1 MVVHARTFSTDKCRN
16 GIERLPFYD
25 NGRLLTNVHIN
36 VVEVYDIYFIS
47 EYECFVV
54 NSNTKTTCMVLVD
67 VHGVYK

>member
-1 MVVHARTFSTDKCRN
+1 MELRDFRFTFHDT
-16 GIERLPFYD
+16 
-25 NGRLLTNVHIN
+25 GRLLTNVHIN
-36 VVEVYDIYFIS
+36 VVKVYDIYFIS